1 MKYIKNKLNRVLE
14 FILIIVLGVMVLN
27 VSWQV
32 FSRYVLANPSSFTD
46 ELARYLMIWLG
57 VMGTAY
63 VSGKRLHVSI
73 DFFPSQLNLSLQK
86 TMEKIIISIIILAT
100 FLIFIFGGSR
110 LVFLTYILGQK
121 SAALQ
126 IPLYIV
132 YLCIPLS
139 GACIIFYKF
148 CDLTLRKHNGT

>member
-1 MKYIKNKLNRVLE
+1 MNLIENRLNSILE
-14 FILIIVLGVMVLN
+14 KILVVILGVMVIN

-63 VSGKRLHVSI
+63 VSGKKLHVAI
-73 DFFPSQLNLSLQK
+73 DILPDKLSPKRQVKLK
-86 TMEKIIISIIILAT
+86 KIINLIIILFAT
-100 FLIFIFGGSR
+100 LIFVVGGSK
-110 LVFLTYILGQK
+110 LVYLSYILGQK

-126 IPLYIV
+126 IPLYVV

-139 GACIIFYKF
+139 GLCIVFFKM
-148 CDLTLRKHNGT
+148 CDLKKTF